1 MQLIVQSLIIFF
13 GTLMAAA
20 LIALG
25 EPGGP
30 TPAFTKALAA
40 STVSPSAAR
49 VSAAIASPLT
59 RFAAAR

>member
-40 STVSPSAAR
+40 SSVSSAAR
-49 VSAAIASPLT
+49 VSASFGSPLT
-59 RFAAAR
+59 RFVAAR